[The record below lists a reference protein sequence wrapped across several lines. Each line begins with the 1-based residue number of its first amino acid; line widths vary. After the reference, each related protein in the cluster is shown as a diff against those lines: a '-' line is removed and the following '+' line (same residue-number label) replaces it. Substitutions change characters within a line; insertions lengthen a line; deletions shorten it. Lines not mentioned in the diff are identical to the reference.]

1 MRFDLT
7 DLRLFLNV
15 CQAGSIT
22 GGAERTHITLQSA
35 SERIRGME
43 DTLGVPLLHR
53 TKSGTQPTDAGR
65 SLEHHARTVLQQIDQ
80 MHGEL
85 QQYGDGL
92 RGRIRLLCNTASLS
106 EYLPDALAAYLPRHP
121 RMSVSVEERSSEE
134 IVHAIRSRTAEVGI
148 VADSV
153 GLEGLEQKP
162 FREDWLLVVAAAGDP
177 LARRGSV
184 SFDEIV
190 DAEFIGLTE
199 GSALHVHLADQ
210 ARALGKRITYRAQL
224 RSFDAI
230 CRVIESGVGIGV
242 VSRHAAQRAMASMKL
257 ATIELTDAWAHRR
270 LVLCARDFEA
280 LPKYTREFVDF
291 LSEGGP
297 AEEPAPG

>member
-134 IVHAIRSRTAEVGI
+134 IVHAIRAAPPRSASSPIRSGWRGWNRSRSARTGCWWSPRPGI
-148 VADSV
+148 RWR
-153 GLEGLEQKP
+153 G
-162 FREDWLLVVAAAGDP
+162 AA
-177 LARRGSV
+177 RCRSTR
-184 SFDEIV
+184 SS
-190 DAEFIGLTE
+190 TRNS
-199 GSALHVHLADQ
+199 SA
-210 ARALGKRITYRAQL
+210 
-224 RSFDAI
+224 
-230 CRVIESGVGIGV
+230 
-242 VSRHAAQRAMASMKL
+242 
-257 ATIELTDAWAHRR
+257 
-270 LVLCARDFEA
+270 
-280 LPKYTREFVDF
+280 
-291 LSEGGP
+291 
-297 AEEPAPG
+297 

>member
-53 TKSGTQPTDAGR
+53 TKAGTRPTDAGR
-65 SLEHHARTVLQQIDQ
+65 SLEHHARVVLQQIEQ

-85 QQYGDGL
+85 QQFGEGL
-92 RGRIRLLCNTASLS
+92 RARIRLLCNTASLS
-106 EYLPDALAAYLPRHP
+106 EYLPDALADYLPAHP
-121 RMSVSVEERSSEE
+121 RISVSVEERSSED
-134 IVHAIRSRTAEVGI
+134 IVHAIRSRAADVGI

-153 GLEGLEQKP
+153 GLDGLQQRP
-162 FREDWLLVVAAAGDP
+162 FREDALLVATAHDHP
-177 LARRGSV
+177 LARQASV
-184 SFDEIV
+184 AFADIV
-190 DAEFIGLTE
+190 EREFVGLTD
-199 GSALHVHLADQ
+199 GSALHTHLADQ
-210 ARALGKRITYRAQL
+210 ARAIGRRITYRAQL
-224 RSFDAI
+224 RSFEAI
-230 CRVIESGVGIGV
+230 CRLIESGVGIGI
-242 VSRHAAQRAMASMKL
+242 VSRHAARRATGSMRL
-257 ATIELTDAWAHRR
+257 ATVELTDPWALRR

-280 LPKYTREFVDF
+280 LPAYTREFVAF
-291 LSEGGP
+291 LAAP
-297 AEEPAPG
+297 PEPAGG